1 VRRGGDSEGED
12 GVSRKVR
19 IPLGRITQFLELAD
33 LMAVLM
39 VLATT
44 FSAIATWR
52 TANIADALYLAAERP
67 YFGVESV
74 RLDHS
79 RTDDPR
85 VVVEY
90 EDLGQLSAE
99 GVVITGRLALDDRT
113 IPGQEWSKD
122 AGILSPQVRH
132 YLHFRLPAEVY
143 PAVMSG
149 RSKLT
154 VMLAAKYDGPFGR
167 QLCYL
172 ERFVYMPDAA
182 AFDVDGGTPRCENQ
196 NPG

>member
-1 VRRGGDSEGED
+1 
-12 GVSRKVR
+12 
-19 IPLGRITQFLELAD
+19 
-33 LMAVLM
+33 MAVLM

-52 TANIADALYLAAERP
+52 TSNIASALYLAAERP

-90 EDLGQLSAE
+90 EDLGELSAE
-99 GVVITGRLALDDRT
+99 GVVITGRLALDGRT

-122 AGILSPQVRH
+122 AGIISPHVAH
-132 YLHFRLPAEVY
+132 YLHFHLPADAY
-143 PAVMSG
+143 AAVLSG
-149 RSKLT
+149 RSRLT
-154 VMLAAKYDGPFGR
+154 VEVAAKYDGPHGR

-172 ERFVYMPDAA
+172 ERFVYTPDDA

-196 NPG
+196 G